1 MEFIGTYILV
11 LRKLVDVNKL
21 YLTGD
26 GRLVITR
33 SARIFWI
40 SFWLVFL
47 VMMTAYSGNLV
58 AALATQHIKLPFT
71 TIDELAE
78 DMTYQITVSEGSAL
92 QSLLQVN
99 NLCGFVKRRKKKR
112 IIKKNIENRPM
123 VDYMIDFIGLEI

>member
-78 DMTYQITVSEGSAL
+78 DTAYQITVSEGGAL

-99 NLCGFVKRRKKKR
+99 ILCGFVKRGGKQ
-112 IIKKNIENRPM
+112 I
-123 VDYMIDFIGLEI
+123 